1 MHALHTPNPT
11 SPLARPA
18 CTTPVTTGA
27 APASAA
33 ATAAPDPVDP
43 VDAQVVEDRLRA
55 LFRLS
60 TRRGLIHPL
69 HHVMLRFRKE
79 ALPPCT
85 AQEQRA

>member
-1 MHALHTPNPT
+1 MNALHTPSACP
-11 SPLARPA
+11 PLSGPA
-18 CTTPVTTGA
+18 VAKPAMAGA

-33 ATAAPDPVDP
+33 GTAAL
-43 VDAQVVEDRLRA
+43 DAQVVEDRLRA

-79 ALPPCT
+79 GRPAGSPGEG
-85 AQEQRA
+85 QS